1 MSEKDLVSNRKAFYS
16 YEVLETFEAGLQL
29 KGTEVK
35 SLREHLGSLQEAYIH
50 IFENEAFLV
59 GASIPPYRFGN
70 IHNHEERRKRKLLL
84 HKRELLQ
91 LKEATGQ
98 QGLTIIPLAIY
109 LKKGLIK
116 ISIAIGKGK
125 KKHDKRDAIRE
136 RDEKRQISRAMKN
149 R

>member
-50 IFENEAFLV
+50 IFGNEAFLV

-91 LKEATGQ
+91 LKEASGQ

-125 KKHDKRDAIRE
+125 KKHDKREAIRE
-136 RDEKRQISRAMKN
+136 RDEKRQISRAMKS